1 MKLVTVA
8 EMRAIE
14 QASDAR
20 GWTYDDMMEAAGTGL
35 AQVVARLYGD
45 ATPRTVLGLVGSGN
59 NGGDTLVA
67 LAWLAQRG
75 WQATAYLFKPRP
87 DDPLVRRLE
96 AAGGQVLRWAD
107 DPDGQ
112 RLEQAVAQHAVLLD
126 GVLGTGVRL
135 PLREPLASALGRAK
149 ALVERYRPQVVAVD
163 VPSGVDCDTGAVAEQ
178 TIPAD
183 HTVTMAA
190 AKVGMVQMPAL
201 AVLGE
206 LHCVSIGTPPDLPEW
221 QAVRREV
228 VDAARVRAVLPPRP
242 ADAHKGT
249 FGTVLV
255 VAGSVNYTGAAL
267 LAGRAAYRVGAG
279 LVTLAVPTPLHA
291 ALAGHFPEA
300 TWLLLPH
307 ELGVIAEKAAEVLL
321 EGLGRATAMVLG
333 PGFGLEEPTARFVA
347 RLLGGRP
354 QKGGG
359 VGFVPLP
366 ATEEDPAPP
375 ALPPLVVDAD
385 GLKLLACVPEWP
397 RRLPGPAVLTPH
409 PGEMAVLT
417 GLDKAVIQAD
427 RLGVSERFARQW
439 GHVVVLKGAGT
450 VIAAPDG
457 RTAVVPVATPA
468 LARAGTG
475 DVLAGTIA
483 GLLAQ
488 GVPPYE
494 AALAG
499 AWLHAQAGV
508 QAARRWGHTA
518 PVLAGEV
525 AEALGRVL
533 ADLSR

>member
-35 AQVVARLYGD
+35 ARVVERLYGQS
-45 ATPRTVLGLVGSGN
+45 TPRTVLGLVGSGN

-67 LAWLAQRG
+67 LAWLAERG
-75 WQATAYLFKPRP
+75 WQATAYLFKPRTE
-87 DDPLVRRLE
+87 DPLVARLE
-96 AAGGQVLRWAD
+96 RAGGTVLRRAD
-107 DPDGQ
+107 DASG
-112 RLEQAVAQHAVLLD
+112 RALEQAIAQHAVLLD

-135 PLREPLASALGRAK
+135 PLREPLASALGQAK
-149 ALVERYRPQVVAVD
+149 ALVARYHPRVVAVD

-178 TIPAD
+178 TIPAE

-201 AVLGE
+201 GVLGE

-228 VDAARVRAVLPPRP
+228 VDAGRVRALLPPRP

-267 LAGRAAYRVGAG
+267 LAGQAAYRVGAG
-279 LVTLAVPTPLHA
+279 LVTLAVPAPLHT
-291 ALAGHFPEA
+291 ALAGRFPEA
-300 TWLLLPH
+300 TWVLLPH
-307 ELGVIAEKAAEVLL
+307 ELGVIAEGAVDVLR
-321 EGLGRATAMVLG
+321 ESLGRAKALLVG
-333 PGFGLEEPTARFVA
+333 PGFGLEETTARFMA
-347 RLLGGRP
+347 RLLGGVP
-354 QKGGG
+354 QKGGA
-359 VGFVPLP
+359 VGFVPTAQAHQEQTLP
-366 ATEEDPAPP
+366 
-375 ALPPLVVDAD
+375 LPPLVVDAD
-385 GLKLLACVPEWP
+385 GLKLLARVPAWP
-397 RRLPGPAVLTPH
+397 ERLPGPAVLTPH
-409 PGEMAVLT
+409 PGEMSVLT
-417 GLDKAVIQAD
+417 GLDKREIQAD
-427 RLGVSERFARQW
+427 RLGVAERFARAW

-475 DVLAGTIA
+475 DVLAGAIA

-488 GVPPYE
+488 GLPPYE
-494 AALAG
+494 AALVG
-499 AWLHAQAGV
+499 TWLHARAGLT
-508 QAARRWGHTA
+508 AARRWGHTA
-518 PVLAGEV
+518 PVLAGDV
-525 AEALGRVL
+525 LAALGRVL
-533 ADLSR
+533 AEVG